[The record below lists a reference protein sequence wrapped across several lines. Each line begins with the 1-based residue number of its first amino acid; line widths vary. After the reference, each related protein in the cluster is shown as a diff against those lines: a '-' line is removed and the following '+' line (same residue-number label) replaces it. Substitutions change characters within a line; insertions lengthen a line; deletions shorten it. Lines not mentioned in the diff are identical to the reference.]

1 MQQNPSRALSSRPS
15 IDLCS
20 IVWYTVTRGL
30 DNRTATLFLIAG
42 VLFVIAA
49 VNNSLVFVTEGY
61 EPGMLSSLL
70 LLIGLV
76 VALIGLGG
84 MYSSLRE
91 RTPRLARGSLAV
103 IGLAGIALVVLL
115 LWALGN
121 AAGLLSEVPPPIALA
136 TLALLILGFALFG
149 ATVLRTTIYPQ
160 LVGFLLLAEA
170 VALLMVFTVP
180 IFVYGGEPPRAF
192 GPGIEGV
199 QALFLLGISYVLRQA
214 ETGVD
219 QRERAPDTT
228 V

>member
-1 MQQNPSRALSSRPS
+1 M
-15 IDLCS
+15 
-20 IVWYTVTRGL
+20 
-30 DNRTATLFLIAG
+30 
-42 VLFVIAA
+42 
-49 VNNSLVFVTEGY
+49 NNSLVFVTEGY

-76 VALIGLGG
+76 VALLGLGG

-149 ATVLRTTIYPQ
+149 ATVLRTTTYPQ

-180 IFVYGGEPPRAF
+180 IFVSGGEPPRAF